1 VLCHIDQE
9 RCAQGF
15 PVALLSLTD
24 VGKEYRLGATI
35 VPALRGVSFDVGA
48 GTFVTVMGPSGSGK
62 STLMHL
68 IGGLDHPTSGSLV
81 FDGADIAGLGDGE
94 LTLLRRR
101 RIGFVFQFFNLLPTM
116 TAWENVALPRV
127 LDGLR
132 LADVRPKA
140 VALLERVGLAARVEH
155 KPAQLSGGEMQRV
168 AIARALVADPTLLL
182 ADEPTGNLDSH
193 SGQAVLDLLRATV
206 DEDGRT
212 VVMVTHD
219 ARAASI
225 GDRVLTLEDG
235 RLVGDSAQLG
245 QA

>member
-1 VLCHIDQE
+1 V
-9 RCAQGF
+9 
-15 PVALLSLTD
+15 VALLTLTD
-24 VGKEYRLGATI
+24 VGKDYRLGASV
-35 VPALRGVSFDVGA
+35 VPALRGVSFDVEP
-48 GTFVTVMGPSGSGK
+48 GTFVAVMGPSGSGK

-68 IGGLDHPTSGSLV
+68 VGGLDRPTAGSLV
-81 FDGADIAGLGDGE
+81 FDGADIGALGDGE

-132 LADVRPKA
+132 LSDVRAKA
-140 VALLERVGLAARVEH
+140 VGLLERVGLGARIDH

-168 AIARALVADPTLLL
+168 AIARALVADPVLLL
-182 ADEPTGNLDSH
+182 ADEPTGNLDSR

-212 VVMVTHD
+212 VIMVTHD
-219 ARAASI
+219 GRAASV
-225 GDRVLTLEDG
+225 GDRVLMLEDG
-235 RLVGDSAQLG
+235 RLVGDSATIE